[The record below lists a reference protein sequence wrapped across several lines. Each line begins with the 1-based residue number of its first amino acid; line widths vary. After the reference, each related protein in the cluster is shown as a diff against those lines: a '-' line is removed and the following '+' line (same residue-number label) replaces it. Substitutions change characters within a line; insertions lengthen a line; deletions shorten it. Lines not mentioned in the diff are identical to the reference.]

1 MKQVRTVNE
10 GGNIMPNKK
19 NLDLW
24 KKVEKTDPKHTRKVQ
39 TRGGFTAID
48 AQYQLKVATEE
59 FGPFGQGWG
68 VKDENI
74 EKWEEVGL
82 VLYQA
87 TLWYTNGSLKGEF
100 PINASIQYKVGDRL
114 DSDFAKKVTT
124 DALTKGLSKLGFN
137 ADVFLGMFDDNKY
150 VAEMQKQ
157 FGDGISDKQS
167 KAFEAL
173 LKKMVGEGMAPIE
186 ATKWKNALKQNKIT
200 TSNYDSAVESLKAKH
215 AEMLKTI
222 KPEKENE
229 DGDDSGVVR
238 TDSENE
244 Q

>member
-229 DGDDSGVVR
+229 NGDDSGVVR